1 MSPRAGRRFGQIAPS
16 AVMDMKSSLYNMA
29 VFKSGWVRMSNVISN
44 GESITPQWLS
54 DVLQKEVTYLKMKI
68 ESSNWSS
75 QVPLTVKFR
84 DGKTAS
90 LRVKICVGSSFGRS
104 EVDYYTRDYVT
115 MADAPLVKC
124 WNAEFDGQVGYHLL
138 LDDLAETHSNRR
150 DVLPSRTY
158 GVAVAKALGRLHKH
172 HWEALPVP
180 DQKALDRYFHE
191 VRPGIAALKYISGH
205 DLYNEATALEVQL
218 RDRLMDRR
226 GMSLLHGDLN
236 SMNILTPRG
245 NDSPVF
251 FIDRQPFD
259 WSLTYALAIH
269 DLAYFLV
276 LWWPEDIR
284 IAHEAEIVRCWHSE
298 VDDPSYP
305 WAQALIDWKTAV
317 RQCLHVPL
325 EWCSKPETAE
335 KMRWLWEL
343 QLSRVLSAV
352 ASADEI

>member
-1 MSPRAGRRFGQIAPS
+1 MTDVILS
-16 AVMDMKSSLYNMA
+16 A
-29 VFKSGWVRMSNVISN
+29 
-44 GESITPQWLS
+44 ESITPQWLS
-54 DVLQKEVTYLKMKI
+54 DVLGNEVTSLVTKV

-75 QVPLTVKFR
+75 QVPLTVKFS

-90 LRVKICVGSSFGRS
+90 LRVKICAGSSFGRS

-124 WNAEFDGQVGYHLL
+124 WNAEFDSQVGYHLL

-158 GVAVAKALGRLHKH
+158 GLAVAKALGRLHKH
-172 HWEALPVP
+172 CWQACPVP
-180 DQKALDRYFHE
+180 DQKAVDRYFQE
-191 VRPGIAALKYISGH
+191 VRPGIAALKSISGH
-205 DLYNEATALEVQL
+205 DLYKEATALEVQL
-218 RDRLMDRR
+218 RERLLDRR
-226 GMSLLHGDLN
+226 GMTLLHGDLN
-236 SMNILTPRG
+236 PMNILTPKG
-245 NDSPVF
+245 NDSPTL

-284 IAHEAEIVRCWHSE
+284 VAHEAEIVRCWHSE
-298 VDDPSYP
+298 VDDPSYD
-305 WAQALIDWKTAV
+305 WTQARVDWKIAV
-317 RQCLHVPL
+317 RQCLNVPL

-343 QLSRVLSAV
+343 QLGRVLSAV
-352 ASADEI
+352 ASADHI